1 MTHSKRRI
9 TQQHPH
15 QLTKQILS
23 IDSALLIASATIL
36 GYLVAYRYQM
46 GQFDYYQINEI
57 LFGQI
62 YLNHIIIAMT
72 AVFIFIIAILVIQIV
87 LNWYY
92 KQLPFFWSKVAS
104 HILPWFLFYPAIAF
118 LYDQSIFYF
127 VPFAIAA
134 YYFIVPLFYGRIQ
147 HYKTTFLEKLITPYD
162 NWNWRDYVPSF
173 IKDTKLEKQL
183 LFSIVILIL
192 LPQLSFFIGHYLASN
207 QTDYLLFNH
216 EERTHI
222 VLTTTNDSLI
232 VAPFNAEDLTFEQEY
247 TIVPYN
253 GVSASLYSFDPV
265 SLTSGIKP
273 QSE

>member
-1 MTHSKRRI
+1 
-9 TQQHPH
+9 
-15 QLTKQILS
+15 
-23 IDSALLIASATIL
+23 
-36 GYLVAYRYQM
+36 
-46 GQFDYYQINEI
+46 
-57 LFGQI
+57 
-62 YLNHIIIAMT
+62 MT

-92 KQLPFFWSKVAS
+92 KQLPYFWSKVAR
-104 HILPWFLFYPAIAF
+104 HIFPWFLFYPAIAF

-127 VPFAIAA
+127 IPFAIAA
-134 YYFIVPLFYGRIQ
+134 YYFIVPLFYGRIKN
-147 HYKTTFLEKLITPYD
+147 YKTIFLEKLIIPYD
-162 NWNWRDYVPSF
+162 DWNWRDYVPAF

-232 VAPFNAEDLTFEQEY
+232 VAPFNAEELTFEQEY

-253 GVSASLYSFDPV
+253 AYQRLCIRLILSPYHPELSLRANKKPLTRVSGFLRLS
-265 SLTSGIKP
+265 
-273 QSE
+273 